1 MIIRMVTL
9 LMLIAQMKLNTVDA
23 SDDDE
28 EQRKME
34 GQGFAKIV
42 IAVVG
47 IGALLLALLIVL
59 AVLSF
64 MGEFDQRFLDA
75 EV

>member
-9 LMLIAQMKLNTVDA
+9 LMLIAQMKLNSVNA
-23 SDDDE
+23 SGEDE
-28 EQRKME
+28 EQRKRE
-34 GQGFAKIV
+34 GQGFASIL
-42 IAVVG
+42 IAVTVL
-47 IGALLLALLIVL
+47 GAVLLAVLIVL

>member
-9 LMLIAQMKLNTVDA
+9 LMLIAQVKLNSVDA
-23 SDDDE
+23 SGEDE
-28 EQRKME
+28 EQRKRE
-34 GQGFAKIV
+34 GQGFASIL
-42 IAVVG
+42 IAATVL
-47 IGALLLALLIVL
+47 GAVLLAVLIVL

>member
-9 LMLIAQMKLNTVDA
+9 LMLIAQMKLNSVDA
-23 SDDDE
+23 SGEDE
-28 EQRKME
+28 EQRKRE
-34 GQGFAKIV
+34 GQGFASIL
-42 IAVVG
+42 IAVT
-47 IGALLLALLIVL
+47 ILGAVLLAVLIVL

>member
-9 LMLIAQMKLNTVDA
+9 LMLIAQMKLNSVDA
-23 SDDDE
+23 SGEDE
-28 EQRKME
+28 AQRKRE
-34 GQGFAKIV
+34 GQGFASIL
-42 IAVVG
+42 IAVT
-47 IGALLLALLIVL
+47 ILGAVLLAVLIVL

>member
-9 LMLIAQMKLNTVDA
+9 LMLIAQVKLNSVDA
-23 SDDDE
+23 SGEDE
-28 EQRKME
+28 EQRKRE
-34 GQGFAKIV
+34 GQGFASIL
-42 IAVVG
+42 IAVT
-47 IGALLLALLIVL
+47 ILGAVLLAVLIVL